1 MIGDPGQFWFLF
13 VGTFIFFIANP
24 LILNSISVIA
34 NLWFAD
40 DERARCTAI
49 CGLMA
54 PLGSLLGLAMTGVIA
69 AGVNSDSQSDCL
81 SRFEEIIYIQN
92 GITTVFCVLLF
103 LLFREKPAH
112 PPSKLAL
119 TFRLLSQNGIWEDMG
134 TLLRNKN
141 YMLTCTTFII
151 MWGNYI
157 TLGNVLTPVF
167 GD

>member
-1 MIGDPGQFWFLF
+1 MFA
-13 VGTFIFFIANP
+13 GTTIFFSANP

-34 NLWFAD
+34 NLWFGD

-69 AGVNSDSQSDCL
+69 AGVDSDNQQDCL
-81 SRFEEIIYIQN
+81 SRFKELLYIQN
-92 GITTVFCVLLF
+92 GITTFFCILLF
-103 LLFREKPAH
+103 LMFREKPAH

-119 TFRLLSQNGIWEDMG
+119 TFRLLSTTGICEDMG
-134 TLLRNKN
+134 TLLRNRN
-141 YMLTCTTFII
+141 YMLTCITFVI

-157 TLGNVLTPVF
+157 TLGNVLTPLF